1 MSRFSVLFKT
11 TVQKEIHKR
20 AEENMTIPNTD
31 VTGGQGG
38 TKERLGVG
46 VWQAAV

>member
-1 MSRFSVLFKT
+1 VALEFCSRSQFRRKYT
-11 TVQKEIHKR
+11 KGREK
-20 AEENMTIPNTD
+20 NMTIPNTD

-46 VWQAAV
+46 EWQAAV

>member
-1 MSRFSVLFKT
+1 M
-11 TVQKEIHKR
+11 HKR

-38 TKERLGVG
+38 TKRRLEVGGVESSCVEHTAG
-46 VWQAAV
+46 VQDVGLQG

>member
-1 MSRFSVLFKT
+1 LNF
-11 TVQKEIHKR
+11 VQDHSLEGNIQR

-46 VWQAAV
+46 ERQAAV

>member
-1 MSRFSVLFKT
+1 M
-11 TVQKEIHKR
+11 HKR

-38 TKERLGVG
+38 TIERLGAG
-46 VWQAAV
+46 EWQAAV

>member
-1 MSRFSVLFKT
+1 MFKIR
-11 TVQKEIHKR
+11 VSKEIHKR
-20 AEENMTIPNTD
+20 AEENLTIPNTD

-46 VWQAAV
+46 EWQTAV